1 MYKDPYRSVAGIYD
15 RLFESMNEGLRLVGF
30 RLYRPKDGMHIL
42 DVGCGTGSHLELYQ
56 RFKCHFYGLDLSASM
71 LGVAR
76 EKLGDS
82 AQLVEADA
90 SEMPYKNEKFDLI
103 LCMLSL
109 HEMSPEA
116 RAFVL
121 REITRTLK
129 EKGKLLLIDFHPGPY
144 KPLKGWTTK
153 AIILLS
159 EIGAGRR
166 HFKNYRHFLSHGGLA
181 TLMKQQNLSI
191 EKQRILA
198 GGTFAV
204 YLGVKETV

>member
-15 RLFESMNEGLRLVGF
+15 RLFESMNEGLRMVGF

-116 RAFVL
+116 RDWSGADL
-121 REITRTLK
+121 DAARRACRCHL
-129 EKGKLLLIDFHPGPY
+129 DFASIV
-144 KPLKGWTTK
+144 KR
-153 AIILLS
+153 A
-159 EIGAGRR
+159 EE
-166 HFKNYRHFLSHGGLA
+166 
-181 TLMKQQNLSI
+181 LM
-191 EKQRILA
+191 A
-198 GGTFAV
+198 
-204 YLGVKETV
+204 